1 MAMRLS
7 IRPLKKLLTS
17 ALAIAPLAIA
27 FMPSAAM
34 ASIAPDQQAS
44 SLQPANALPFF
55 VAASRFGGDL
65 LDLPALAPLPG
76 SITASGAP
84 PQIPG
89 LRLALLPLAAGTNE
103 TNSLA
108 VDYWKHLDGLS
119 QLSPAR
125 RPRVVPPMRGEVL
138 GSVALAVSNAPLT
151 QRWRA
156 ALAEQADSYFGGDCH
171 AARTT
176 CASRLRQHLAGAV
189 TAAQRQ
195 GELEALRSINAAV
208 NAQLKYRNDMD
219 TYGVSDYWAK
229 ASEVLQ
235 RGTGDCKGYAIL
247 KMWMLLAAGFDRS
260 QIRLQLVKI
269 PATGQ
274 DHAILVVNT
283 QDGQFVLDNIAST
296 VRRDSEVSEYTPLL
310 SFVKNE
316 THIHGFKRLANAS

>member
-7 IRPLKKLLTS
+7 VRPLKKLLTG
-17 ALAIAPLAIA
+17 ALALAPLALA
-27 FMPSAAM
+27 FTPSTPM
-34 ASIAPDQQAS
+34 ANIAPGQQANS
-44 SLQPANALPFF
+44 VQSVNAALPFF
-55 VAASRFGGDL
+55 VAASGLGGDL
-65 LDLPALAPLPG
+65 LDLPTLAPLPE
-76 SITASGAP
+76 SIAA

-89 LRLALLPLAAGTNE
+89 LRLAHLPLAAGADE
-103 TNSLA
+103 ARSLA
-108 VDYWKHLDGLS
+108 SDYWKRLDGFS
-119 QLSPAR
+119 EPRPSKRAR
-125 RPRVVPPMRGEVL
+125 AIPPVRSEVL
-138 GSVALAVSNAPLT
+138 GSIALAVSNAPLT

-171 AARTT
+171 APRTT

-189 TAAQRQ
+189 ATAQRQ
-195 GELEALRSINAAV
+195 DELEALRSINTAV

-219 TYGVSDYWAK
+219 TYGVPDYWAK

-247 KMWMLLAAGFDRS
+247 KMWMLFAAGFDRS

-283 QDGQFVLDNIAST
+283 QDGQFVLDNMTST
-296 VRRDSEVSEYTPLL
+296 IRRDNEVKEYTPLL

-316 THIHGFKRLANAS
+316 THIHGFKRPARIS